1 MLGDFLVVASSVV
14 TLFFMMGVG
23 FFFGKRGML
32 YSDTLSQLS
41 RLLLT
46 VVCPC
51 TVINALQVER
61 STQLLAG
68 MGQALL
74 LVAVSYVVFGGAA
87 HFLFPRQSA
96 PTRAALRFGTV
107 YGNVGFMGLPL
118 VMSVLGRERY
128 PTVPWASQCSMWP
141 TGPMA
146 SRLWDRREA
155 SGGRYSTP
163 E

>member
-74 LVAVSYVVFGGAA
+74 LVAASYVVFGGAA

-118 VMSVLGRERY
+118 VMSVL
-128 PTVPWASQCSMWP
+128 A
-141 TGPMA
+141 
-146 SRLWDRREA
+146 L
-155 SGGRYSTP
+155 
-163 E
+163 